1 MVKSRLHLVTP
12 SPCHTIQRMNLN
24 TIYPTALAIARE
36 AGALLREG
44 YFASGSAHKEIA
56 LKSSSMDLVTRYD
69 KAAEDLI
76 VGRLRDAFPDHRLVA
91 EEGSTNRSDSPYLW
105 LIDPLDG
112 TTNFAHGF
120 PVFAV
125 SIALLENGQPC
136 LGIVYDPTRDECFAA
151 IVGQGA
157 TLTYA
162 DGRTEA
168 LQVSSARTLQES
180 LLATGF
186 PYDVQTSDWDN
197 LKEFRAFL
205 KRSRGVR
212 RPGAAALDLA
222 SVAAGRLDGYWEYK
236 LSPWD
241 VAAGILLVQEAS
253 GRVTSITNG
262 PIHLEGRLHLIA
274 SNGHLHEEMAAVL
287 REVTSAE
294 D

>member
-1 MVKSRLHLVTP
+1 
-12 SPCHTIQRMNLN
+12 MNLN
-24 TIYPTALAIARE
+24 TTYPTALAIARE

-44 YFASGSAHKEIA
+44 YLASGTAHKEIE

-69 KAAEDLI
+69 KAAETLI
-76 VGRLRDAFPDHRLVA
+76 ADRLRSAFPDHRLLA
-91 EEGSTNRSDSPYLW
+91 EEGATNSDGDSPYLW
-105 LIDPLDG
+105 VVDPLDG

-125 SIALLENGQPC
+125 SMALLENGQPR
-136 LGIVYDPTRDECFAA
+136 LGVVYDPTRDECFSA
-151 IVGQGA
+151 IAGQGA
-157 TLTYA
+157 WLTRA
-162 DGRTEA
+162 DGTTEP
-168 LQVSSARTLQES
+168 LQVSAAQTLQES

-197 LKEFRAFL
+197 LAEFRAFL
-205 KRSRGVR
+205 KQSRGVR

-222 SVAAGRLDGYWEYK
+222 YVAAGRLDGYWEYK

-241 VAAGILLVQEAS
+241 IAAGVLLVQEAR
-253 GRVTSITNG
+253 GRVTSIENG

-274 SNGHLHEEMAAVL
+274 SNGWLHEEMVGVL
-287 REVTSAE
+287 RGVR

>member
-1 MVKSRLHLVTP
+1 
-12 SPCHTIQRMNLN
+12 MNLN
-24 TIYPTALAIARE
+24 TIYPTALAIARD

-44 YFASGSAHKEIA
+44 YSASGSAHKEIA

-125 SIALLENGQPC
+125 SMALLENGRPC
-136 LGIVYDPTRDECFAA
+136 LGIVYDPTRDECFSA
-151 IVGQGA
+151 IAGQGA
-157 TLTYA
+157 TLTHA
-162 DGRTEA
+162 DGRTES

-222 SVAAGRLDGYWEYK
+222 SVAAGRIDGYWEYK

-241 VAAGILLVQEAS
+241 VAAGILLVQEAG
-253 GRVTSITNG
+253 GRVTSITND
-262 PIHLEGRLHLIA
+262 PVHLEGRLHLIA
-274 SNGHLHEEMAAVL
+274 NNGWLHEEMVAVL
-287 REVTSAE
+287 REVTRTE
-294 D
+294 G

>member
-1 MVKSRLHLVTP
+1 
-12 SPCHTIQRMNLN
+12 MNLN

-44 YFASGSAHKEIA
+44 YFASGSAHKEIE
-56 LKSSSMDLVTRYD
+56 LKSSSMDLVTHYD
-69 KAAEDLI
+69 KAAESLI
-76 VGRLRDAFPDHRLVA
+76 ANRLRSAFPDHHLLA
-91 EEGSTNRSDSPYLW
+91 EEGATNSQGDSPYLW
-105 LIDPLDG
+105 VVDPLDG

-125 SIALLENGQPC
+125 SMALLENGQPR
-136 LGIVYDPTRDECFAA
+136 LGIVYDPIRDECFAA
-151 IVGQGA
+151 IAGQGA
-157 TLTYA
+157 TLTQA
-162 DGRTEA
+162 DGTTQPM
-168 LQVSSARTLQES
+168 QVSSAPTLQES

-197 LKEFRAFL
+197 LTEFRAFL

-222 SVAAGRLDGYWEYK
+222 YVAAGRLDGYWEYK

-241 VAAGILLVQEAS
+241 IAAGVLLVQEAR

-262 PIHLEGRLHLIA
+262 PINLEGRIHLIA
-274 SNGHLHEEMAAVL
+274 SNGFLHEEMVAVL
-287 REVTSAE
+287 KEVRSE
-294 D
+294 KG

>member
-1 MVKSRLHLVTP
+1 
-12 SPCHTIQRMNLN
+12 MNLN
-24 TIYPTALAIARE
+24 TISPTALAIARE

-44 YFASGSAHKEIA
+44 YFASGTAHKEIE

-69 KAAEDLI
+69 KAAETLI
-76 VGRLRDAFPDHRLVA
+76 AARLRSAFPTHRLLA
-91 EEGSTNRSDSPYLW
+91 EEGATNSDGDSPYLW
-105 LIDPLDG
+105 VVDPLDG

-125 SIALLENGQPC
+125 SMALLENGQPR
-136 LGIVYDPTRDECFAA
+136 LGVVYDPTRDECFSA
-151 IVGQGA
+151 IAGQGA
-157 TLTYA
+157 WLTRA
-162 DGRTEA
+162 DGSPQR
-168 LQVSSARTLQES
+168 LQVSPARTLQES

-197 LKEFRAFL
+197 LAEFRAFL

-222 SVAAGRLDGYWEYK
+222 YVAAGRLDGYWEYK

-241 VAAGILLVQEAS
+241 IAAGVLLVQEAG

-262 PIHLEGRLHLIA
+262 PIILEGRIHLIA
-274 SNGHLHEEMAAVL
+274 SNGHLHEEMKAVL
-287 REVTSAE
+287 TDVGRSL
-294 D
+294 

>member
-1 MVKSRLHLVTP
+1 
-12 SPCHTIQRMNLN
+12 MNLN

-36 AGALLREG
+36 AGTLLREG

-69 KAAEDLI
+69 KAAETLI
-76 VGRLRDAFPDHRLVA
+76 ADRLRTAFPEHRLLA
-91 EEGSTNRSDSPYLW
+91 EEGATNSDGDSPYLW
-105 LIDPLDG
+105 VVDPLDG

-125 SIALLENGQPC
+125 SMALLENGQPR
-136 LGIVYDPTRDECFAA
+136 LGVVYDPTRDECFSA
-151 IVGQGA
+151 IAGQGA
-157 TLTYA
+157 WLTRA
-162 DGRTEA
+162 DGPSQR
-168 LQVSSARTLQES
+168 LQVSAARTLQES

-186 PYDVQTSDWDN
+186 PYDVQTSEWDN

-222 SVAAGRLDGYWEYK
+222 YVAAGRIDGYWEYK

-241 VAAGILLVQEAS
+241 VAAGILLVQEAG
-253 GRVTSITNG
+253 GRVTSIEDG
-262 PIHLEGRLHLIA
+262 PVHLEGRLHLIA
-274 SNGHLHEEMAAVL
+274 NNGHLHEEMVAVL